1 MLSTYK
7 GKEELLKKKKLEVFF
22 FDLFLGKKSWGRQ
35 IAVGGKNCQG
45 KESLFIWKL
54 KKIYEEF

>member
-22 FDLFLGKKSWGRQ
+22 FDLFLGKKS
-35 IAVGGKNCQG
+35 
-45 KESLFIWKL
+45 
-54 KKIYEEF
+54 